1 MVPIYEQLMEQIKSD
16 IIQSELKEG
25 EALPSVRTLAG
36 ELRISALTVKK
47 AYDKLEEE
55 GFVTT
60 VHGKGTYVSASDKQ
74 LALEARQKAIEDDF
88 DKVIDR
94 ALSMGMKKEDFYH
107 FYTFRHTWAT
117 IAQNDCD
124 ANLYEVA
131 FGMNHSHGMNVTRG
145 YVKIDFSPAW
155 RLNAKV
161 IDFIFFSTKKSKQG
175 KAKDLG
181 APQDKMFRISPK
193 MMIYARAYFKG
204 EVIAEL
210 TDIGFSNVDEVI
222 DKLVPMLRKDIP
234 DGCNVQFR
242 LTNCDSQKEAVYER
256 SKGKGF

>member
-1 MVPIYEQLMEQIKSD
+1 MRGSKHIILDHSSMVPIYEQLMEQIKSD

-94 ALSMGMKKEDFYH
+94 ALSMGMKKEE
-107 FYTFRHTWAT
+107 
-117 IAQNDCD
+117 IS
-124 ANLYEVA
+124 EV
-131 FGMNHSHGMNVTRG
+131 
-145 YVKIDFSPAW
+145 VKLI
-155 RLNAKV
+155 L
-161 IDFIFFSTKKSKQG
+161 
-175 KAKDLG
+175 
-181 APQDKMFRISPK
+181 
-193 MMIYARAYFKG
+193 
-204 EVIAEL
+204 
-210 TDIGFSNVDEVI
+210 DE
-222 DKLVPMLRKDIP
+222 K
-234 DGCNVQFR
+234 
-242 LTNCDSQKEAVYER
+242 
-256 SKGKGF
+256 

>member
-88 DKVIDR
+88 DKVLDR
-94 ALSMGMKKEDFYH
+94 ALSMGMKKEE
-107 FYTFRHTWAT
+107 
-117 IAQNDCD
+117 IS
-124 ANLYEVA
+124 EV
-131 FGMNHSHGMNVTRG
+131 
-145 YVKIDFSPAW
+145 VKLI
-155 RLNAKV
+155 L
-161 IDFIFFSTKKSKQG
+161 
-175 KAKDLG
+175 
-181 APQDKMFRISPK
+181 
-193 MMIYARAYFKG
+193 
-204 EVIAEL
+204 
-210 TDIGFSNVDEVI
+210 DE
-222 DKLVPMLRKDIP
+222 K
-234 DGCNVQFR
+234 
-242 LTNCDSQKEAVYER
+242 
-256 SKGKGF
+256 

>member
-1 MVPIYEQLMEQIKSD
+1 MNIILNHSSMVPIYEQLMEQIKSD

-94 ALSMGMKKEDFYH
+94 ALSMGMKKKE
-107 FYTFRHTWAT
+107 
-117 IAQNDCD
+117 IS
-124 ANLYEVA
+124 EV
-131 FGMNHSHGMNVTRG
+131 
-145 YVKIDFSPAW
+145 VKLI
-155 RLNAKV
+155 L
-161 IDFIFFSTKKSKQG
+161 
-175 KAKDLG
+175 
-181 APQDKMFRISPK
+181 
-193 MMIYARAYFKG
+193 
-204 EVIAEL
+204 
-210 TDIGFSNVDEVI
+210 DE
-222 DKLVPMLRKDIP
+222 K
-234 DGCNVQFR
+234 
-242 LTNCDSQKEAVYER
+242 
-256 SKGKGF
+256 

>member
-1 MVPIYEQLMEQIKSD
+1 MHIILNHSSMVPIYEQLMEQIKSD

-94 ALSMGMKKEDFYH
+94 ALSMGMKKE
-107 FYTFRHTWAT
+107 
-117 IAQNDCD
+117 
-124 ANLYEVA
+124 E
-131 FGMNHSHGMNVTRG
+131 
-145 YVKIDFSPAW
+145 
-155 RLNAKV
+155 
-161 IDFIFFSTKKSKQG
+161 
-175 KAKDLG
+175 
-181 APQDKMFRISPK
+181 IS
-193 MMIYARAYFKG
+193 
-204 EVIAEL
+204 
-210 TDIGFSNVDEVI
+210 
-222 DKLVPMLRKDIP
+222 
-234 DGCNVQFR
+234 
-242 LTNCDSQKEAVYER
+242 EAVKLILDE
-256 SKGKGF
+256 K

>member
-60 VHGKGTYVSASDKQ
+60 VHGKGTYVFASDKQ

-94 ALSMGMKKEDFYH
+94 ALSMGMKKEE
-107 FYTFRHTWAT
+107 
-117 IAQNDCD
+117 IS
-124 ANLYEVA
+124 EV
-131 FGMNHSHGMNVTRG
+131 
-145 YVKIDFSPAW
+145 VKLI
-155 RLNAKV
+155 L
-161 IDFIFFSTKKSKQG
+161 
-175 KAKDLG
+175 
-181 APQDKMFRISPK
+181 
-193 MMIYARAYFKG
+193 
-204 EVIAEL
+204 
-210 TDIGFSNVDEVI
+210 DE
-222 DKLVPMLRKDIP
+222 K
-234 DGCNVQFR
+234 
-242 LTNCDSQKEAVYER
+242 
-256 SKGKGF
+256 